1 MSSRSA
7 CPHGVTLHSKYPLRR
22 GRFSH
27 LWVRIFA
34 PSPDKLHNPN
44 TFNYIFT
51 YSKQSSRKKKKQ
63 EKAVTSNNRWNPRSR
78 AWHHPNLFNCWATSF
93 VFMGFLGLAATCV
106 LLVPRESFK
115 FRSSWR
121 GSASVAFAR
130 LLVFPGFI
138 VLSKEWAK
146 DENISLK
153 TPKKEG

>member
-1 MSSRSA
+1 
-7 CPHGVTLHSKYPLRR
+7 
-22 GRFSH
+22 
-27 LWVRIFA
+27 
-34 PSPDKLHNPN
+34 
-44 TFNYIFT
+44 
-51 YSKQSSRKKKKQ
+51 
-63 EKAVTSNNRWNPRSR
+63 
-78 AWHHPNLFNCWATSF
+78 
-93 VFMGFLGLAATCV
+93 MGFLGLAATCV

-153 TPKKEG
+153 TPKKKIIIYNHQASLLLLKENKVRTPPKKYKTESPCPINEKTPQPGVA